1 MSTDLI
7 NTLESRLLSREQ
19 SALDSPDEL
28 FYCSYLISH
37 LNLAAAESPESCETF
52 LHSVQQSLDHAFAV
66 DRLSDQ
72 DKSGIRSLWNE
83 VCGEIRSPLAN

>member
-7 NTLESRLLSREQ
+7 SALEACLLTREQ
-19 SALDSPDEL
+19 SALDNPDEL

-37 LNLAAAESPESCETF
+37 LNLAAAESPESEESF
-52 LHSVQQSLDHAFAV
+52 LHTVEQSLDSAFAV
-66 DRLSDQ
+66 DRLNDQ

-83 VCGEIRSPLAN
+83 VCGEISSPLAN